1 MLNAAPHAKITI
13 ANYNTDFR
21 NLGQISMNLFLIERK
36 LRTVFLCF
44 VVLTA
49 GCALLNPRVS
59 HDNYLKITNGMS
71 EQQVSNILGEPTEVK
86 SAGANMDLGS
96 VLGINVGSL
105 VGIDSLSG
113 SYMKWQNAEASVH
126 ILFVGGKVR
135 FKNYNTN

>member
-1 MLNAAPHAKITI
+1 MK
-13 ANYNTDFR
+13 
-21 NLGQISMNLFLIERK
+21 LFLIGRG
-36 LRTVFLCF
+36 LRTIFLCF
-44 VVLTA
+44 VVLTSS
-49 GCALLNPRVS
+49 CAMLDPLFNREIS

-96 VLGINVGSL
+96 VLGVSVGSL

-113 SYMKWQNAEASVH
+113 SYMKWQNAKVTIH

-135 FKNYNTN
+135 VKNFNTN

>member
-1 MLNAAPHAKITI
+1 
-13 ANYNTDFR
+13 
-21 NLGQISMNLFLIERK
+21 
-36 LRTVFLCF
+36 
-44 VVLTA
+44 
-49 GCALLNPRVS
+49 
-59 HDNYLKITNGMS
+59 MS

-96 VLGINVGSL
+96 VLGISVGSL

-113 SYMKWQNAEASVH
+113 SYMKWQSAGASVH